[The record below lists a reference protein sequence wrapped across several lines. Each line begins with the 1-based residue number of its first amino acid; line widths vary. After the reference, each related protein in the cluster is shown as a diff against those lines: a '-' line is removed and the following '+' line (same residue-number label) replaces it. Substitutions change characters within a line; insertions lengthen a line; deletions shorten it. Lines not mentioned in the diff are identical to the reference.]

1 MAGMNWPEL
10 TEVRCLKLM
19 KNRIGFIIL
28 HPLWVAA
35 NKQNS
40 EETTHS
46 TSSPRHRRHYRVL
59 SIAGCLKAAL
69 HRVVEFF
76 SYLKGPLCCNRTSGY
91 LEQRLVGPHA
101 CHLPSMS
108 SAEHVSR
115 RVCHSPCISFCVPS
129 AETMSLDDVA
139 FAIGGIARME
149 AGSVW

>member
-1 MAGMNWPEL
+1 MVGVNWPEL

-19 KNRIGFIIL
+19 KNRIGFINL

-35 NKQNS
+35 NKQNG

-46 TSSPRHRRHYRVL
+46 MSSPRHRRHYRVL
-59 SIAGCLKAAL
+59 SIIGCLKAAL

-91 LEQRLVGPHA
+91 LEQRLVVPLA
-101 CHLPSMS
+101 CHLPCML
-108 SAEHVSR
+108 
-115 RVCHSPCISFCVPS
+115 FCVPS

-139 FAIGGIARME
+139 FAMGGIARLE
-149 AGSVW
+149 DGSVW

>member
-1 MAGMNWPEL
+1 MVGVNWPEL

-19 KNRIGFIIL
+19 KNHIGFINL

-35 NKQNS
+35 NKQNG

-108 SAEHVSR
+108 VAVYVSR
-115 RVCHSPCISFCVPS
+115 RVYHSACLKPK
-129 AETMSLDDVA
+129 L
-139 FAIGGIARME
+139 
-149 AGSVW
+149 